1 MLLNIVTL
9 LVLGFAAYRITRF
22 LVIDTFFEGLRAKL
36 YTFLTNRVQK
46 QGKLKLLW
54 LKAYELSSCTWCAGF
69 WVSVAVYTAYV
80 WVGPQYFSR
89 LDVLNIFAIAGI
101 QGLLHAF
108 EPDEA

>member
-1 MLLNIVTL
+1 MILDIIPLI
-9 LVLGFAAYRITRF
+9 VLGFAAYRITRF

-46 QGKLKLLW
+46 HGPLHLFW

-69 WVSVAVYTAYV
+69 WVSVAAYTAFV
-80 WVGPQYFSR
+80 WTSPLDFTR
-89 LDVLNIFAIAGI
+89 LDILNIFAVAGI